1 MDIDQYMAQARALL
15 LEAFPGR
22 LVCLGL
28 QGSCAR
34 GEATEESDIDL
45 VVILDRVEPPDVRT
59 YRWVLDQLPARERSC
74 GFFSGRGE
82 LTAWDRGELFQF
94 YYDTRPYA
102 GDLEF
107 LRPLLGRDAAA
118 QAVRAGAGAI
128 YHGCVHNLL
137 HTESTA
143 ILRELYKA
151 ALFVL
156 RARVAAEGGPWCPG
170 SRALEERV
178 AGPDREILRR
188 RQALRA
194 GRDLTEGDLVLWSE
208 TLMAWAGELLRSCP
222 AGGEEARNDTKPQ

>member
-1 MDIDQYMAQARALL
+1 MRGIWNFSAL
-15 LEAFPGR
+15 
-22 LVCLGL
+22 C
-28 QGSCAR
+28 
-34 GEATEESDIDL
+34 
-45 VVILDRVEPPDVRT
+45 
-59 YRWVLDQLPARERSC
+59 W
-74 GFFSGRGE
+74 
-82 LTAWDRGELFQF
+82 
-94 YYDTRPYA
+94 
-102 GDLEF
+102 
-107 LRPLLGRDAAA
+107 GRDAAA

-194 GRDLTEGDLVLWSE
+194 GRDLTEGGPCPLERDADGLGGG
-208 TLMAWAGELLRSCP
+208 AAAELSRRRR
-222 AGGEEARNDTKPQ
+222 GGAK